1 MTYAYYPGCT
11 LHSQARGFRESTAL
25 SAQALG
31 IELAEIPNWQCCGA
45 VYPLVQDNLFPVV
58 SAARNLAAAA
68 AMGMPM
74 LTVCSACYHVH
85 KRTNVLMA
93 GDEEKCAKLNAF
105 IEDSYD
111 GGGEVLHLLEAIRR
125 DVRPDALAAK
135 VTRPLTGLR
144 VAAYY
149 GCMLL
154 RPEKELAFDDPEAP
168 SILESHLRA
177 LGAEVVEFS
186 HRSECCGAY
195 LSVSRPAAARRAS
208 GDILRAAV
216 RARAEIVV
224 TSCPLCFFNLDEQQ
238 LLLQSEDY
246 EFQTIPVVYFTQLTA
261 LALGAWDR
269 PWHQGEHRID
279 PGAALTRFTAPSSP
293 AAVAGA

>member
-31 IELAEIPNWQCCGA
+31 IELDELPSWQCCGA
-45 VYPLVQDNLFPVV
+45 VYPLVQDNLFPLV

-68 AMGMPM
+68 AMGKPM
-74 LTVCSACYHVH
+74 VTVCSACYHVH

-93 GDEEKCAKLNAF
+93 GDEEKRAKINAF
-105 IEDSYD
+105 IEDSYA
-111 GGGEVLHLLEAIRR
+111 GRGEVLHLLEAFRR
-125 DVRPDALAAK
+125 DVAPAELAGKIA
-135 VTRPLTGLR
+135 RPLAGLR

-168 SILESHLRA
+168 SILEDHVRA
-177 LGAEVVEFS
+177 LGADVVQFS

-195 LSVSRPAAARRAS
+195 LSVSKPAAARRAS

-216 RARAEIVV
+216 RARAEIIV

-238 LLLQSEDY
+238 PALQSEDY
-246 EFQTIPVVYFTQLTA
+246 EFQAIPVVYFTQLTA

-269 PWHQGEHRID
+269 PWYDGEHRID
-279 PGAALTRFTAPSSP
+279 PGVVLSRFAVPSP